1 MRLVWS
7 ESAWDEYLWWQR
19 QDRKIL
25 KRINLLIQDIVRN
38 GNEGIGKPEP
48 LRYDFAD
55 YWLRR
60 ITEEHRLVYKVT
72 NDDVLIAT
80 CRYHYG

>member
-38 GNEGIGKPEP
+38 GNEGVGKPEP
-48 LRYDFAD
+48 LRYDLAG

-72 NDDVLIAT
+72 SDDVLIAT